1 MGGGPAIGG
10 GRAFVEDKAR
20 LSRPQLEGLLE
31 GALLL
36 PERHDLLLQLGEA
49 DLLVDFLKHDGQRLR
64 SAAITKYATSVTTS
78 GERSI
83 PEIGGS
89 RRRTG
94 PRIGSV
100 T

>member
-1 MGGGPAIGG
+1 MGGGPAIGC

-36 PERHDLLLQLGEA
+36 PERHDLLLKLGEA
-49 DLLVDFLKHDGQRLR
+49 ALLVDFLKHRQRLR
-64 SAAITKYATSVTTS
+64 SAAITKYAPSVTTS

-83 PEIGGS
+83 PEIGGR

-94 PRIGSV
+94 PTNGTRD
-100 T
+100 